1 MAESKSGVKY
11 IFTVDRLRGSVTQGA
26 AKVYLNGEEVAE
38 FDDKI
43 ELLKDGESYYGENI
57 GGWASRTPDADF
69 IKGVL
74 FHPFDAYYKYS
85 EKVKEI
91 LNREQ

>member
-1 MAESKSGVKY
+1 MAESKCGTKY
-11 IFTVDRLRGSVTQGA
+11 IFTVDRVRGSVTQGA

-38 FDDKI
+38 FNDKI
-43 ELLKDGESYYGENI
+43 ELLKDDEKFYGENI

-74 FHPFDAYYKYS
+74 FHPIDDYYRHS